1 MLQYLTAKREGRHEM
16 KNSNEAAFDRP
27 LRTPTATVGGVVFNN
42 VTMEETV
49 SLILLMVQ
57 KGESAHH
64 VVTGNLDHLFTLQ
77 RDAAFRE
84 VYRSAAIALPDGAPI
99 VWLSRLKDRNRKGL
113 NHSPLRERVA
123 GSDLFWELAKASQKT
138 GLRLFFLG
146 GVPGAADAA
155 AEIVRARYPNAQIC
169 GTYCPP
175 HETFAT
181 DAEQARIADRVRDA
195 APDVLLVGLGAPKQE
210 KWIAA
215 NKHHLGVPVSIGVG
229 GSFEM
234 AAGIVNR
241 APLSVQKFGMEW
253 AYRLVQDPSRLW
265 RRYLRDDLPFLA
277 LTVLRMTLGVPHPI
291 PASEEHPVG
300 APAESSVL
308 AENYT

>member
-1 MLQYLTAKREGRHEM
+1 MLQLENEKNEVCRTRNSEEAVLGRP
-16 KNSNEAAFDRP
+16 P
-27 LRTPTATVGGVVFNN
+27 LTPTATVGGVVFNN

-57 KGESAHH
+57 KGDAARH
-64 VVTGNLDHLFTLQ
+64 VVTGNLDHLFMLQ
-77 RDAAFRE
+77 RDAEFRNI
-84 VYRSAAIALPDGAPI
+84 YSSAALALPDGAPI
-99 VWLSRLKDRNRKGL
+99 VWLSRLRDRSRKA
-113 NHSPLRERVA
+113 SEQTPLRERVA

-146 GVPGAADAA
+146 GVPGSADTAAKIIR
-155 AEIVRARYPNAQIC
+155 ERYPKAQIC

-175 HETFAT
+175 FETFNT
-181 DAEQARIADRVRDA
+181 EAEQARIADIVRDA

-234 AAGIVNR
+234 AAGIVQR
-241 APLSVQKFGMEW
+241 APQSFQRFGMEW
-253 AYRLVQDPSRLW
+253 AYRLVQDPARLW

-277 LTVLRMTLGVPHPI
+277 VTVLRMTLGLPHPV
-291 PASEEHPVG
+291 PAAKQDRQS
-300 APAESSVL
+300 ASAESAVL
-308 AENYT
+308 VENRI